1 VCTMEPEYNMFEGLD
16 DFAKKNSISGVGT
29 EIGGQTAVDSASTK
43 EDLENKLLSGSKL
56 SSKKGYSMYGSMP
69 KFEGPDEKE
78 AEAENQVTIDKN
90 ILSIFTD

>member
-1 VCTMEPEYNMFEGLD
+1 MFEGLD
-16 DFAKKNSISGVGT
+16 DFAKKNSITGI
-29 EIGGQTAVDSASTK
+29 EGGGGGIEGGGGAGGK

-69 KFEGPDEKE
+69 KFEGADEKNSE
-78 AEAENQVTIDKN
+78 AGEKVTIDKN